1 MGPACDTF
9 QTSGKAPPQRVR
21 GGFIFTSLRTL
32 FPSPSAPGL
41 RERPSSSQRHLAR
54 PLADTRSADLMRT
67 QMSST
72 DDVLLD
78 DGGERPQLVCVS
90 QAASAE
96 PGAGRPVPRQHGEDT
111 SWVSSARSPL
121 AHRHPFRS
129 LPQVDGGLLKRW
141 RSYFLR
147 AGVWVLDCVI
157 RGRQTS
163 KEVGSTAGGAKGPA
177 GQEKGKLSQPMGKY
191 SQEHMSAILGN
202 TNPPFDFSKVF
213 WCKFIELITI
223 IPDKQQVVCGA

>member
-129 LPQVDGGLLKRW
+129 LSWRVGVGLCHSWEANVKGSGIDCW
-141 RSYFLR
+141 RSK
-147 AGVWVLDCVI
+147 GTC
-157 RGRQTS
+157 
-163 KEVGSTAGGAKGPA
+163 GSGERKAQSADGKIFTGAHVCDF
-177 GQEKGKLSQPMGKY
+177 GKHKPSL
-191 SQEHMSAILGN
+191 
-202 TNPPFDFSKVF
+202 
-213 WCKFIELITI
+213 
-223 IPDKQQVVCGA
+223 